1 MVYNLYF
8 SPTGGTKRVAD
19 SLAFAMADEVVNIDL
34 FKKDHTEYM
43 FTPDD
48 VCVLS
53 VPAFGGRVP
62 QAAINTIGHIHT
74 IGAKA
79 ILIAVFGNRAIDDT
93 LAELYDTAVSA
104 GFKVIAGVEAVAE
117 HSLVRQY
124 GANRPNKQ
132 DKTELMSFAERITQK
147 LQSGDT
153 TSPILPGNRPYKTFQ
168 PSAMTPFV
176 EDSCINC
183 KRCAHECPVNAI
195 PTENVKTVDAEECF
209 SCMHCVAVCPVGA
222 RKNAPSVTAAL
233 AERLRERCAEVKP
246 NKLYL

>member
-34 FKKDHTEYM
+34 FKKGHTEYM

-62 QAAINTIGHIHT
+62 QAAIDAVNRIRAN
-74 IGAKA
+74 GAKA
-79 ILIAVFGNRAIDDT
+79 VLVAVFGNRAIDDT
-93 LAELYDTAVSA
+93 LAELHDTAVSI
-104 GFKVIAGVEAVAE
+104 GFAVIAGVEAVAE

-124 GANRPNKQ
+124 GAGRPHED
-132 DKTELMSFAERITQK
+132 DKAELMGFAKRIIEKFQR
-147 LQSGDT
+147 GDT
-153 TSPILPGNRPYKTFQ
+153 TSPVLPGNRPYKTFQ

-176 EDSCINC
+176 EDGCINC
-183 KRCAHECPVNAI
+183 KRCARECPVDAI
-195 PTENVKTVDAEECF
+195 PTENVKTVDAGKCF

-222 RKNAPSVTAAL
+222 RKNAPTVTAAL
-233 AERLRERCAEVKP
+233 AERLRERCAEAKP